1 MTAFT
6 PAITIYSLPPNTAHS
21 ATKTEVTDWIDYSI
35 SISRG
40 SSEYIQPPYP
50 GQTEISLLFDV
61 NVIPDIEL
69 GSWLEIHVDSPTWGD
84 PPIIYAGNVTNRTS
98 AYRAYGLAGFVLE
111 WRFTLTSGISILQNT
126 SWYNPTTFTGD
137 SNECLTKVFDRLN
150 RVMWNEINA
159 SLTWENYGPETWEEV
174 DQAADAQTPDLSPN
188 FDTTSQTLTSG
199 YRNVWE
205 DYVNLVYGVYGWI
218 FEAPDNTIEVDFLTF
233 PSPSELTLTQDMLNT
248 DIMGGDR
255 FNQLRNQITITE
267 YNGTESTYYDNI
279 SSNLYNERAGTL
291 QTYMNATLDAAN
303 VGQKI
308 LNGMAYPLLSTEQV
322 SLNLLNP
329 IFTDA
334 ERDILLYTTLGRR
347 ITVEAPLPM
356 GGTLD
361 YLTIGCQFEIT
372 KDAFL
377 LSLTLAP
384 YTQAYSSINWEQVPY
399 NYTWT
404 SYGVAYPTQIWS
416 DL

>member
-1 MTAFT
+1 MANRSRTTRHEHLWAKLTYPVSLTAFT

-21 ATKTEVTDWIDYSI
+21 ATKTEITDWIDYSI

-69 GSWLEIHVDSPTWGD
+69 GSWLEVHVDSPTWLD
-84 PPIIYAGNVTNRTS
+84 PTIIYAGNVTNRTS

-188 FDTTSQTLTSG
+188 F
-199 YRNVWE
+199 Y
-205 DYVNLVYGVYGWI
+205 NL
-218 FEAPDNTIEVDFLTF
+218 
-233 PSPSELTLTQDMLNT
+233 
-248 DIMGGDR
+248 
-255 FNQLRNQITITE
+255 
-267 YNGTESTYYDNI
+267 
-279 SSNLYNERAGTL
+279 
-291 QTYMNATLDAAN
+291 
-303 VGQKI
+303 K
-308 LNGMAYPLLSTEQV
+308 
-322 SLNLLNP
+322 
-329 IFTDA
+329 
-334 ERDILLYTTLGRR
+334 
-347 ITVEAPLPM
+347 
-356 GGTLD
+356 
-361 YLTIGCQFEIT
+361 
-372 KDAFL
+372 
-377 LSLTLAP
+377 
-384 YTQAYSSINWEQVPY
+384 
-399 NYTWT
+399 
-404 SYGVAYPTQIWS
+404 
-416 DL
+416 